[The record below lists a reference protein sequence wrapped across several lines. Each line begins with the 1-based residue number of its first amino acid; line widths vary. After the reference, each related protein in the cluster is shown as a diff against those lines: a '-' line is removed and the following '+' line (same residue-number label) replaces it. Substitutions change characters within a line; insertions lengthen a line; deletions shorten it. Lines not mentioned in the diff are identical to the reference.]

1 MLGTWQSV
9 ALVDLNQGN
18 PRRSPRLSFLPGQR
32 RPVGWCPV
40 QTHEIRKRFLDHFVN
55 AGHTEVPS
63 ASVILD
69 DPNLLFVNAGMVQF
83 VPFFLGQRT
92 APYTTAT
99 SIQKCIRT
107 PDIDEVGITTRH
119 NTFFQMAG
127 NFSFGDY
134 FKRGAIELAWT
145 LLTNPVSEGGYG
157 FDPERLWATV
167 FYDDDEA
174 VALWQ
179 EVAGLPPERIQR
191 RGMAD
196 NYWSMGIPGPCG
208 PCSEIYYDRGPEYG
222 VEGGPEADENRY
234 IEIWNLVFM
243 QNERGEGTSKDDFE
257 ILGPLPRQNI
267 DTGMGVERIACLL
280 QGVDNVYETDLLRP
294 VIDTVEQYAPRGYGQ
309 GNGTDDIRYRVIAD
323 HTRTAA
329 IIIADGVTP
338 SNEGRGYVLRRLLR
352 RIIRSAKLLGIEA
365 PIVGELMA
373 TVRDAMGPS
382 YPELV
387 TDFDRISRIA
397 VAEET
402 AFNRTLA
409 SGSKLF
415 EDAATAT
422 RSSGKTQLAGSDAF
436 ALHDTYGFPIELTL
450 EMAAEAGLS
459 VDELGFR
466 ELMAEQRRRAKADA
480 AARKHAH
487 ADLSAFRELVDA
499 GPTEFT
505 GFDELSSEARILG
518 IFVDGKRVPVV
529 AHHAPGD
536 TELRVEIVLDR
547 TPLYAESGGQ
557 IADAGWITGTGGSQ
571 SAKAA
576 VTDVQKIAKS
586 LWVHRVNV
594 ESGEFVEGDTIVAA
608 VDPHWRRGATQG
620 HSGTHMVH
628 AALRQVLGPNAVQ
641 AGSLNRPG
649 YLRFDFNSQSALT
662 EEQRNQ
668 VEEVSNE
675 AVQADYPVNTFLT
688 GLEKAKAM
696 GAMAMFGEQYPDE
709 VRVVEIG
716 GPFSLELCGGTHVNN
731 SAQIGPITI
740 LGESSVGSGVR
751 RVEAYVG
758 LDSFRHLSK
767 ERALMAGLASSLKV
781 PSDEVPARV
790 AILVEKL
797 KTAEKELER
806 VRLNAARS
814 GAADAAG
821 TAEQIGTVRLVAQRM
836 ASGMSAGDLRSLVG
850 DIKSRLGSDPG
861 VVVLIAEA
869 DSENGPT
876 VPFVV
881 AANQA
886 AQDAGVRANEL
897 VQCVSTAV
905 GGRGGGKPDLAQG
918 SGKDAAGIEAAL
930 AAVRAE
936 LARG

>member
-1 MLGTWQSV
+1 M
-9 ALVDLNQGN
+9 
-18 PRRSPRLSFLPGQR
+18 
-32 RPVGWCPV
+32 
-40 QTHEIRKRFLDHFVN
+40 QTHEIRKRFLDHFVQ

-92 APYTTAT
+92 PPYATAT

-134 FKRGAIELAWT
+134 FKRRAIELAWS
-145 LLTNPVSEGGYG
+145 LLTKPVSDGGYG

-174 VALWQ
+174 EQLWQ

-257 ILGPLPRQNI
+257 ILGPLPRKNI

-280 QGVDNVYETDLLRP
+280 QNVDNVYETDLLRP
-294 VIDTVEQYAPRGYGQ
+294 VIDTVARRAPRPYGQ
-309 GNGTDDIRYRVIAD
+309 GNHDDDVRYRVIAD
-323 HTRTAA
+323 HSRTAA
-329 IIIADGVTP
+329 IIIGDGVTP
-338 SNEGRGYVLRRLLR
+338 GNEGRGYVLRRLLR
-352 RIIRSAKLLGIEA
+352 RIIRAAKLLGVEQ
-365 PIVGELMA
+365 PIMAELMV

-387 TDFDRISRIA
+387 TDFERIQRIA

-409 SGSKLF
+409 SGSRLF
-415 EDAATAT
+415 EDAAAAT
-422 RSSGKTQLAGSDAF
+422 RSAGKTQLGGSEAF
-436 ALHDTYGFPIELTL
+436 TLHDTYGFPIELTL
-450 EMAAEAGLS
+450 EMAAEAGLT

-487 ADLSAFRELVDA
+487 ADLSAFRELVDTA
-499 GPTEFT
+499 PTEFT
-505 GFDELSSEARILG
+505 GFDELTSEARILG
-518 IFVDGKRVPVV
+518 IFVDGKRVPVI
-529 AHHAPGD
+529 AHGGREEAP
-536 TELRVEIVLDR
+536 ERVEIVLDR

-557 IADAGWITGTGGSQ
+557 IADAGSITGTGGSE

-576 VTDVQKIAKS
+576 VTDVQKIAKT

-594 ESGEFVEGDTIVAA
+594 ESGEFVEGDTVTAA
-608 VDPHWRRGATQG
+608 VDPTWRRGATQG

-628 AALRQVLGPNAVQ
+628 AALRQVLGPTAVQ

-662 EEQRNQ
+662 EEQRNS
-668 VEEVSNE
+668 VEEVANE
-675 AVQADYPVNTFLT
+675 AVQADFQVNTFT
-688 GLEKAKAM
+688 TALEKAKAM

-716 GPFSLELCGGTHVNN
+716 GPFSLELCGGTHVHN

-758 LDSFRHLSK
+758 LDSFRHLAK

-790 AILVEKL
+790 ATLVDRL
-797 KTAEKELER
+797 KAAEKELDR
-806 VRLNAARS
+806 MRLATARAAAGNAA
-814 GAADAAG
+814 AG
-821 TAEQIGTVRLVAQRM
+821 AEQVGKVRLVAQRM
-836 ASGMSAGDLRSLVG
+836 AAGMTAADLRSLVG
-850 DIKSRLGSDPG
+850 DIRGKMGSEPA
-861 VVVLIAEA
+861 VVVLIAEGEDGA
-869 DSENGPT
+869 

-881 AANQA
+881 ATNPA
-886 AQDAGVRANEL
+886 AQDAGLRANEL
-897 VQCVSTAV
+897 ITQISAAV
-905 GGRGGGKPDLAQG
+905 DGRGGGKADLAQG
-918 SGKDAAGIEAAL
+918 SGKDPAGIDAAL
-930 AAVRAE
+930 GAVRAE
-936 LARG
+936 IARS

>member
-1 MLGTWQSV
+1 M
-9 ALVDLNQGN
+9 
-18 PRRSPRLSFLPGQR
+18 
-32 RPVGWCPV
+32 
-40 QTHEIRKRFLDHFVN
+40 QTHEIRKRFLDHFVK

-83 VPFFLGQRT
+83 VPYFLGQRT
-92 APYTTAT
+92 PPWNRAT

-145 LLTNPVSEGGYG
+145 LLTNPVEEGGYG

-167 FYDDDEA
+167 YLDDDEA
-174 VALWQ
+174 IGLWQ
-179 EVAGLPPERIQR
+179 EVAGLPAERIQR

-208 PCSEIYYDRGPEYG
+208 PSSEIYYDRGPEYG
-222 VEGGPEADENRY
+222 VEGGPEANEDRY

-243 QNERGEGTSKDDFE
+243 QNERGEGTSKEDFE
-257 ILGPLPRQNI
+257 ILGPLPRKNI
-267 DTGMGVERIACLL
+267 DTGMGIERVACLL

-294 VIDTVEQYAPRGYGQ
+294 VIDKVAAVAPRGYGA
-309 GNGTDDIRYRVIAD
+309 GNHDDDVRYRIIAD

-329 IIIADGVTP
+329 IIIADGVSP
-338 SNEGRGYVLRRLLR
+338 GNEGRGYVLRRLLR
-352 RIIRSAKLLGIEA
+352 RIIRAAKLLGVEQPVMGDLI
-365 PIVGELMA
+365 A

-387 TDFDRISRIA
+387 TDFERINRIA

-415 EDAATAT
+415 EDAARAT
-422 RSSGKTQLAGSDAF
+422 KKSGATVLSGSDAF
-436 ALHDTYGFPIELTL
+436 TLHDTYGFPIDLTL

-459 VDELGFR
+459 VDQEGFR
-466 ELMAEQRRRAKADA
+466 TLMAEQRQRAKADA
-480 AARKHAH
+480 AARKQAH
-487 ADLSAFRELVDA
+487 TDLSAYRELVDA

-505 GFDELSSEARILG
+505 GFDELTSEATILG

-529 AHHAPGD
+529 SHDGLEAD
-536 TELRVEIVLDR
+536 RVELILDR
-547 TPLYAESGGQ
+547 TPFYAEAGGQ
-557 IADAGWITGTGGSQ
+557 IADEGTISGTGASGT
-571 SAKAA
+571 ARAA
-576 VTDVQKIAKS
+576 VTDVQKIART
-586 LWVHRVNV
+586 LWAHRVNV
-594 ESGEFVEGDTIVAA
+594 ESGEFVEGDTVTAA
-608 VDPHWRRGATQG
+608 VDPKWRRGATQG

-628 AALRQVLGPNAVQ
+628 AALREVLGPNAVQ

-649 YLRFDFNSQSALT
+649 YLRFDFNWQGPLSDD
-662 EEQRNQ
+662 QRTQ
-668 VEEVSNE
+668 IEEVTNQ
-675 AVQADYPVNTFLT
+675 AVEADYEVHTFVT
-688 GLEKAKAM
+688 ELEKAKAM
-696 GAMAMFGEQYPDE
+696 GAMAMFGERYPDQ

-716 GPFSLELCGGTHVNN
+716 GPFSLELCGGTHVHN
-731 SAQIGPITI
+731 SAQIGPVTI

-758 LDSFRHLSK
+758 LDSFRHLAK

-781 PSDEVPARV
+781 PSEEVPARV
-790 AILVEKL
+790 ANLVERL
-797 KTAEKELER
+797 KAAEKELDR
-806 VRLNAARS
+806 MRLANARAAAVNAVA
-814 GAADAAG
+814 GAETVG
-821 TAEQIGTVRLVAQRM
+821 KVRLVAQRM
-836 ASGMSAGDLRSLVG
+836 SGGMSANDLRSLVG
-850 DIKSRLGSDPG
+850 DIRGKLGSEPA
-861 VVVLIAEA
+861 VVALIAEG
-869 DSENGPT
+869 ENDA

-881 AANQA
+881 AVNPA
-886 AQDAGVRANEL
+886 AQDLGLRANDL
-897 VQCVSTAV
+897 VKQFAAPVN
-905 GGRGGGKPDLAQG
+905 GRGGGKADLAQG
-918 SGKDAAGIEAAL
+918 SGKGAAGIDAAL
-930 AAVRAE
+930 AALRAE
-936 LARG
+936 IGRS